1 MQRAQLVKAY
11 LIEKG
16 IEDRRITY
24 KGYGETRP
32 IAPNQNPDGSD
43 DPIGRGLNRRTEFNV
58 VK

>member
-16 IEDRRITY
+16 IEEHRITY

-32 IAPNQNPDGSD
+32 IAPNQNPDESD